1 MGVALQVQGIH
12 SVPFTEIW
20 LHNISIRNLKELLIH
35 FAQAI
40 SDIHTV
46 KNRQKLTYSQQDVSI
61 SQLVE
66 KLMKKLLMGLFHT
79 KSFFQF
85 FCKQAITGNDKKK
98 KLLKPL
104 SVVRKE
110 G

>member
-1 MGVALQVQGIH
+1 MGVALQVQGVH

-20 LHNISIRNLKELLIH
+20 LHNISIRKLKELLIH

-85 FCKQAITGNDKKK
+85 FCKASNNWKREEKKAFK
-98 KLLKPL
+98 TFI
-104 SVVRKE
+104 SRT
-110 G
+110 